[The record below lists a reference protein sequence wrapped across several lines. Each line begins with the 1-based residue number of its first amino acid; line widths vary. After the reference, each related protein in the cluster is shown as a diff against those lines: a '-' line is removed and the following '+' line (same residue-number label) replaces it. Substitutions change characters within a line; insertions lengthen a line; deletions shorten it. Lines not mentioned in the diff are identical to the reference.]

1 MPPRRFSSQT
11 FVERHGL
18 WTVAQDS
25 AASAAER
32 AIRKR
37 KLELVRFSF
46 VDQHGTLRGK
56 TLMAADAAQA
66 MRSGVTMTTTL
77 LAKDTSHRTVFPVFT
92 DGGGLG
98 IPEMKGAGD
107 FVMVADPATFRVLPW
122 APNTGW
128 MLCDIVFTNGRPV
141 PLSTRQLYREALAKL
156 GKAGFDYCAGLEV
169 EFHLFKIENPKL
181 EPDVVANW
189 PPEPPEVSL
198 TTQGFQYLTENR
210 FDQVAPIMDVL
221 RETMHGLGMPLRSQE
236 VELGPSQYE
245 FTFAPELGLAAA
257 DTMVLFRSAM
267 KQVARRHG
275 HLISFMCRPKFPNAF
290 SSGWHLHQ
298 SLVDRKTK
306 ANAFVSNDKAEIL
319 SPLGHHFLA
328 GLIAH
333 ARAGAA
339 FGTPTLNGYKRYH
352 GVNTMAPI
360 QAVWARDNRGVMVRV
375 MGQPGD
381 AATHLENR
389 VGEPLANPYLYMAS
403 QIHAGLDGVTR
414 KLAPG
419 PSADAPYEMAKERLP
434 KTLAEACD
442 ALAENACM
450 RSGFGAAFVDYYI
463 AIKRFEIA
471 RAEKDRTGGVS
482 GRAPA
487 RAAPGTGGAIEA
499 SVSSWEHREYFDM
512 A

>member
-1 MPPRRFSSQT
+1 MPSRKPSD

-18 WTVAQDS
+18 WTSAQHR
-25 AASAAER
+25 AASAVER
-32 AIRKR
+32 AIKKH
-37 KLELVRFSF
+37 KLDLVRFSF

-56 TLMAADAAQA
+56 TLMAAEAGRA
-66 MRSGVTMTTTL
+66 MRAGVTMTSTL

-92 DGGGLG
+92 EGGGLG

-107 FVMVADPATFRVLPW
+107 FMMVADPATFRVLPW

-128 MLCDIVFTNGRPV
+128 LLCDIIFTNGNPL
-141 PLSTRQLYREALAKL
+141 PLSTRQLYRDALTKL

-169 EFHLFKIENPKL
+169 EFHLFRIQNARLAPE
-181 EPDVVANW
+181 EVAVW
-189 PPEPPEVSL
+189 PPEPPDVSL

-210 FDQVAPIMDVL
+210 FDQVGPIMDTL
-221 RETMHGLGMPLRSQE
+221 RETVTGLGMPLRSQE

-245 FTFAPELGLAAA
+245 FTFAPETGMAPG

-275 HLISFMCRPKFPNAF
+275 HLVSFMCRPKFPNAF

-298 SLVDRKTK
+298 SLVDRKSG
-306 ANAFVSNDKAEIL
+306 ANAFVSKDKAEIL
-319 SPLGHHFLA
+319 SPLGRAFLA
-328 GLIAH
+328 GLIAN
-333 ARAGAA
+333 ARASAA

-352 GVNTMAPI
+352 GVNTMAPVRAI
-360 QAVWARDNRGVMVRV
+360 WARDNRGVMVRV

-381 AATHLENR
+381 PATHLENR

-403 QIHAGLDGVTR
+403 QIHAGLDGMAR
-414 KLAPG
+414 KLVPAPA
-419 PSADAPYEMAKERLP
+419 SEDPYGGKDGAAETLPHRLE
-434 KTLAEACD
+434 EALR
-442 ALAENACM
+442 ALAENACF
-450 RSGFGAAFVDYYI
+450 RAAFGKAFVDYYV

-471 RAEKDRTGGVS
+471 RAEKDGGGS
-482 GRAPA
+482 G
-487 RAAPGTGGAIEA
+487 AADVTA
-499 SVSSWEHREYFDM
+499 WEHREYFDL

>member
-1 MPPRRFSSQT
+1 MAPRKANT
-11 FVERHGL
+11 FIERHDLWTPAQHRSASEVERSIKKH
-18 WTVAQDS
+18 
-25 AASAAER
+25 
-32 AIRKR
+32 
-37 KLELVRFSF
+37 KLDLVRFSF

-56 TLMAADAAQA
+56 TLMAADAAEA
-66 MRSGVTMTTTL
+66 MRAGVTMTTTL

-92 DGGGLG
+92 AGGGLNV
-98 IPEMKGAGD
+98 PEMQGAGD

-128 MLCDIVFTNGRPV
+128 VLCDIVFGNGKPV
-141 PLSTRQLYREALAKL
+141 PFSTRQLYRDALTNLAN
-156 GKAGFDYCAGLEV
+156 AGFDYCAGLEV
-169 EFHLFKIENPKL
+169 EFHLFKIENPRL
-181 EPDVVANW
+181 ELDVAANW

-221 RETMHGLGMPLRSQE
+221 RETMLGLGMPLRSQE

-245 FTFAPELGLAAA
+245 VTFAPQMGLAAA

-275 HLISFMCRPKFPNAF
+275 YLISFMCRPKFPNAF

-298 SLVDRKTK
+298 SLIDRKTK
-306 ANAFVSNDKAEIL
+306 ANAFVSNDKSEIL
-319 SPLGHHFLA
+319 SPLGRSFLA
-328 GLIAH
+328 GLIAN
-333 ARAGAA
+333 ARACAA

-352 GVNTMAPI
+352 GVNTMAPT
-360 QAVWARDNRGVMVRV
+360 QAIWARDNRGVMVRV

-403 QIHAGLDGVTR
+403 QIHAGLGGIAR
-414 KLAPG
+414 KLVPG
-419 PSADAPYEMAKERLP
+419 PSADAPYEKSAESLP
-434 KTLAEACD
+434 KNLEEALED
-442 ALAENACM
+442 LEANACS
-450 RSGFGAAFVDYYI
+450 RTSFGAAFVDYYV

-471 RAEKDRTGGVS
+471 RAAKEG
-482 GRAPA
+482 
-487 RAAPGTGGAIEA
+487 AAPSAGAMSTG
-499 SVSSWEHREYFDM
+499 VTNWEHREYFDM

>member
-1 MPPRRFSSQT
+1 MPSRRSPSRHT
-11 FVERHGL
+11 FVERHRL
-18 WTVAQDS
+18 WSPAQHR
-25 AASAAER
+25 AASAVKR
-32 AIRKR
+32 AIKKR
-37 KLELVRFSF
+37 KLDLIRFSF

-56 TLMAADAAQA
+56 TLVASEAASA
-66 MRSGVTMTTTL
+66 MRGGVTMTTTL

-92 DGGGLG
+92 AGGGLG
-98 IPEMKGAGD
+98 VPEMQGAGD

-141 PLSTRQLYREALAKL
+141 PFSTRQLYRDALAKL
-156 GKAGFDYCAGLEV
+156 AKAGFDYRAGLEV
-169 EFHLFKIENPKL
+169 EFHLFKIENPRL
-181 EPDVVANW
+181 SPEEVAVW
-189 PPEPPEVSL
+189 PPEPPDVSL

-210 FDQVAPIMDVL
+210 FDQVGPIMDVL
-221 RETMHGLGMPLRSQE
+221 RETVAGLGMPLRSQE

-245 FTFAPELGLAAA
+245 FTFAPADGMAPA

-275 HLISFMCRPKFPNAF
+275 HLVSFMCRPKFPNAF

-298 SLVDRKTK
+298 SLIDRKTG
-306 ANAFVSNDKAEIL
+306 ANAFVSKETSEIL
-319 SPLGHHFLA
+319 SPLGRQYLA
-328 GLIAH
+328 GLIAN
-333 ARAGAA
+333 ARASAV

-352 GVNTMAPI
+352 GVNTMAPV
-360 QAVWARDNRGVMVRV
+360 QAIWARDNRGVMVRV

-403 QIHAGLDGVTR
+403 QIHAGLDGIAR

-419 PSADAPYEMAKERLP
+419 SSADAPYVKDNG
-434 KTLAEACD
+434 KGAEALPATLEE
-442 ALAENACM
+442 ALDNLASNGCSRAA
-450 RSGFGAAFVDYYI
+450 FGDAFVDYYV

-471 RAEKDRTGGVS
+471 RAAKE
-482 GRAPA
+482 
-487 RAAPGTGGAIEA
+487 GGAPIGA
-499 SVSSWEHREYFDM
+499 TGVTAWEHREYFDL